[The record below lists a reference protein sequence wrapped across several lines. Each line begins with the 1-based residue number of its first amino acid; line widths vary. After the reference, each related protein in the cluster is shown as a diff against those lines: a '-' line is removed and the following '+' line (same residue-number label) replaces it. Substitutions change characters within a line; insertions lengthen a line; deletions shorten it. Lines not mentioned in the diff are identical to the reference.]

1 MILATSNVNSKLHLI
16 QTEFPNQESVRY
28 LNGGKTRN
36 KTASNKLYT
45 ECILASEKNGISVR
59 KNVGGPI
66 RRTQVMEDLLSK
78 PGSFPKKRRSI
89 VFLKNSKDENN
100 LITLYIQN
108 KKQEKKDCKNDKTK
122 PEQKAIFMSKYNQP
136 TRGGTFLRKP
146 ELCDEQVLLDLVE
159 ATFVTAKILEQVNIT
174 NAITNTL
181 PGAIQ
186 PNAVAQH
193 LAELDEAYQHT
204 QTIFYNNKAERK
216 SARKSAMLDYIS
228 NETKGSSK
236 FHLVAHACAYHTD
249 NNCGGSS
256 LESKAFFST
265 SNLINGTGR
274 GGILPTRL
282 RGGAVVA
289 LMNHE
294 ERRRAAR
301 IAARHNREATA

>member
-45 ECILASEKNGISVR
+45 DCIMASDKNGISVR
-59 KNVGGPI
+59 KDVGGPL
-66 RRTQVMEDLLSK
+66 RRTQVMEDLLSR
-78 PGSFPKKRRSI
+78 PSSFPKKRRSV
-89 VFLKNSKDENN
+89 VFLKNSKDKNN

-108 KKQEKKDCKNDKTK
+108 KEKKKKDCRNDKTK
-122 PEQKAIFMSKYNQP
+122 PEKRAIFMSKYNQP

-146 ELCDEQVLLDLVE
+146 ELRDEQVLLDLVE

-174 NAITNTL
+174 NTITNTL

-193 LAELDEAYQHT
+193 LAELDEAYKHT
-204 QTIFYNNKAERK
+204 QTLFYNNKTE
-216 SARKSAMLDYIS
+216 RKSAMLDYIS
-228 NETKGSSK
+228 NEKKGSSK

-265 SNLINGTGR
+265 SNLTNGKGR
-274 GGILPTRL
+274 GGILPQRL

-294 ERRRAAR
+294 EKRRAAR
-301 IAARHNREATA
+301 TAARRNREATT